1 MKTDGQR
8 GEPSPHLISLSTLY
22 YSSLFQYDGH
32 CGELLPLIYLASLL
46 PSRELFQYSLR
57 DAGENFPQ
65 IMIYFRTPSI
75 RDEIEIE

>member
-1 MKTDGQR
+1 MGKG
-8 GEPSPHLISLSTLY
+8 GNPPLIPYPSLLFIILH
-22 YSSLFQYDGH
+22 YSNMMGIVR
-32 CGELLPLIYLASLL
+32 ELLPYIRLYSL